1 MTMAIVFLAL
11 GFLLGSAHFALLRA
25 NTQLY
30 ARSGAWRNAA
40 LLCALRL
47 TLTVAALGLIAQ
59 AGAAAL
65 LAALVGILAARSLLL
80 TRLVFHHG

>member
-1 MTMAIVFLAL
+1 MTVPIGFLAL

-30 ARSGAWRNAA
+30 ARSGSWRKAA
-40 LLCALRL
+40 LLCVLRL
-47 TLTVAALGLIAQ
+47 TLTVGALWLMAL
-59 AGAAAL
+59 AGATAL
-65 LAALVGILAARSLLL
+65 LAALLGIIVARSLLL